1 MLVNTPALVK
11 DLLAL
16 LPDVLPSVT
25 IDELKELPR
34 SSACY
39 LWMKEDEVLYVGL
52 THNMH
57 YRWNNQQP
65 HKLPQLLKKGAERL
79 SWITLKNSRSFE
91 DMEENAKILEATL
104 IQLYAPP
111 LNIEYNPKFRF
122 RWQDKK
128 KPSRKLM

>member
-1 MLVNTPALVK
+1 MLVNTPALLK

-16 LPDVLPSVT
+16 LPDVLPSVF

-39 LWMKEDEVLYVGL
+39 LWTADNTVLYVGL
-52 THNMH
+52 TSNMH
-57 YRWNNQQP
+57 WRWNNSKP

-79 SWITLKNSRSFE
+79 SWITLKKAPSFE
-91 DMEENAKILEATL
+91 DMEDDAKILEATL

-111 LNIEYNPKFRF
+111 LNVEYHPAKSFI
-122 RWQDKK
+122 WKDKK
-128 KPSRKLM
+128 RPSRKLT